1 MTTLRWHLDGS
12 AIRLNGELDRETLLD
27 LWQQRTSVMKQID
40 VIDVSA
46 LDRVDSAGLALLVH
60 LRQIAQEQGTTP
72 RFQGITDK
80 LQSLITLYN
89 LQQIITA
96 N

>member
-12 AIRLNGELDRETLLD
+12 AIRLSGELDRETLLD